1 MKRFLTILL
10 FIAILT
16 PFAKGQYMADT
27 QQVTV
32 VYLLPLNSSSVEQ
45 SKSANM
51 KESKDIDRTFA
62 KSVIGFWCGA
72 QIALDELAEKGRNL
86 KVIAREVNS
95 HDSTKLES
103 IFEEEDVKNAQLII
117 APVPKNIFP
126 IVAAHA
132 KNLRIPV
139 VNPLSPNSD
148 IINGNSYVYK
158 MFPHPDAKAAA
169 IVEQFPDAHFIIWGK
184 SHAND
189 YEDYFKSQGI
199 LYDTLA
205 ETTSF
210 TSHFQSEVQNVV
222 IACTETSNSYTE
234 IALNLVNRSRLPEF
248 DWVIPE
254 NLLNS
259 SGFDL
264 TVLSPFN
271 LYFFSP
277 FFVDEDA
284 ERVEVFRD
292 RYMRTYYTLP
302 SLKNF
307 AYQGY
312 DATYFFI
319 ELICNDFHIPK
330 DFEPLSCQLKFRRP
344 DKSNGFEN
352 YGIRLVNL
360 KHLKSTIIQ

>member
-16 PFAKGQYMADT
+16 PFAKGQYTTDSK
-27 QQVTV
+27 QVTV

-45 SKSANM
+45 SKSVNM

-95 HDSTKLES
+95 SDSAKLES

-117 APVPKNIFP
+117 APVPKNMFP
-126 IVAAHA
+126 LVAAHA
-132 KNLRIPV
+132 KRLHIPV

-184 SHAND
+184 SHSNE
-189 YEDYFKSQGI
+189 YENYFKSQGI
-199 LYDTLA
+199 PYDTLA
-205 ETTSF
+205 ESSSF

-222 IACTETSNSYTE
+222 IACTENPNSYTE
-234 IALNLVNRSRLPEF
+234 VAFNLSNRSRVPDF
-248 DWVIPE
+248 CWVIPE

-259 SGFDL
+259 NGFDL

-277 FFVDEDA
+277 FFVDENA
-284 ERVEVFRD
+284 ERVEIFRD
-292 RYMRTYYTLP
+292 SYVRTYYTLP

-312 DATYFFI
+312 DATCFFI
-319 ELICNDFHIPK
+319 ELICNDFHVPN
-330 DFEPLSCQLKFRRP
+330 DFEPLSCQFKFRRP

-360 KHLKSTIIQ
+360 KHLQSTIIQ